1 MAITQDVTVVN
12 DLGNAAL
19 ERRDRVT
26 SAGPSARYTVTFE
39 SQPILHDW
47 AALKSAPH
55 AAAAILQ
62 LLQTRIRGISAEAS
76 VDTET
81 RRDRYARELVAG
93 GSAARKR
100 YSGGRIGTLAPKRA
114 SAKLL
119 FQDSGRLADGLLV
132 RIVEGVGFTIN
143 VPANRFDPKTFGGGE
158 PAIVSMW
165 QRLASLVPEFRGGAE
180 VTKHDEVQRAIAQ
193 DVTDS
198 IFVAGERAA
207 ATARKARSR
216 LAATVLKDV
225 VRVLS
230 IGA

>member
-26 SAGPSARYTVTFE
+26 SAGPSARYTVTYE
-39 SQPILHDW
+39 VQPILHDW
-47 AALKSAPH
+47 ATLKSAPA
-55 AAAAILQ
+55 AAAAILE
-62 LLQTRIRGISAEAS
+62 LLQRKIRGIEAPAS
-76 VDTET
+76 VDTEA
-81 RRDRYARELVAG
+81 RRDRYARELTAG
-93 GSAARKR
+93 GAAARKR
-100 YSGGRIGTLAPKRA
+100 YGGGRIGTLAPKR
-114 SAKLL
+114 SSSKLL
-119 FQDSGRLADGLLV
+119 FRDSGRLADGLLV

-143 VPANRFDPKTFGGGE
+143 VAANRFDPKTFGGGE
-158 PAIVSMW
+158 PAIVAMW
-165 QRLASLVPEFRGGAE
+165 QRLASIVPEFRGGAE
-180 VTKHDEVQRAIAQ
+180 ITKHDEVQRAIAQ

-198 IFVAGERAA
+198 IFVAGDRAA